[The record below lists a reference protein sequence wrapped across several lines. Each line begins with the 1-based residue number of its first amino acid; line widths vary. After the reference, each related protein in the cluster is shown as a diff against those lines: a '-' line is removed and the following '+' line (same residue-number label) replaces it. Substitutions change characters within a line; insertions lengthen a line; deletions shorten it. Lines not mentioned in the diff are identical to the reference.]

1 MLIQY
6 LLALQITSHKL
17 WCTFQ
22 MQMILRM
29 MKQSQTALEVMR
41 DQAAA
46 VCDDIA
52 DLLEVAM
59 QRANARLETERTIL
73 QKVERK

>member
-1 MLIQY
+1 MVH
-6 LLALQITSHKL
+6 LADAND
-17 WCTFQ
+17 FANDEA
-22 MQMILRM
+22 
-29 MKQSQTALEVMR
+29 ALEVMH